1 MQTVT
6 KIPLEIKKDSAQ
18 KTALPSSASAES
30 AENKTDANLLREESE
45 GGNVLLESATEKNE
59 DDNDSQLITP
69 ITKKTESNLKDTPVK
84 TSKNTPASTGK
95 KRGRPR
101 RTPKIEVT
109 SLSVNDLSNDVNAPT
124 DSKESASV
132 KNIIDKTDATSTPLL
147 TTRARKVQPTPQ
159 TSIKSVSRKKNISE
173 TSSNILL
180 PKATPTYSGKK
191 RGRPPKVKNK
201 VPGTNVSNHDNKA
214 DISTSH
220 SVTDSDPHNSP
231 QGTVSRV
238 TDSDPLNGPE
248 GAVSCETGV
257 SDNNNYIP
265 TEQGIT
271 TSAPTSTTKKTTRKS
286 QQSILTSPPVSV
298 QAGPVNSNKSES
310 RATPTTSGKRRG
322 RPPKNKFSKRI
333 VMDDAAQ
340 AVDSN
345 EVVDQL
351 GDDSYAVNNTQ
362 CNGSANIDQIDFC
375 EKSEIT
381 TESVS
386 TLTPSQSCIQVNGG
400 LVDEKTPSARG
411 RKKSRAGR
419 RKRALVFDIISDEE
433 SDQDE
438 TVIPA
443 DGKVV
448 TKKGRATK
456 RKRDSVDSHP
466 TKRRAIQRSSR
477 KTGAA
482 STGDDAE
489 EGFQSPSNVITDA
502 INSSEVENKDTGHS
516 LETSQSEMDTPI
528 KSRKTKAKVK
538 VS

>member
-6 KIPLEIKKDSAQ
+6 KIPLEIKKNSAQ

-45 GGNVLLESATEKNE
+45 GGNVLSESATEKNE
-59 DDNDSQLITP
+59 DDIDSQLITP
-69 ITKKTESNLKDTPVK
+69 ISKKTMSKLKDTPVK

-132 KNIIDKTDATSTPLL
+132 KNKIDKTDATSTPLL

-180 PKATPTYSGKK
+180 PKSTPTYSGKK

-201 VPGTNVSNHDNKA
+201 VPSTNVSNHDNEA

-220 SVTDSDPHNSP
+220 SVTDSDLLNSP

-257 SDNNNYIP
+257 SDNNNYMP

-286 QQSILTSPPVSV
+286 QQSILPPVSG
-298 QAGPVNSNKSES
+298 QAGLVDSNKSES

-322 RPPKNKFSKRI
+322 RPPKKKFPKRI
-333 VMDDAAQ
+333 VMDDAVQ

-362 CNGSANIDQIDFC
+362 CNGSANIDQIDSC

-400 LVDEKTPSARG
+400 LVDEKTPSAKG

-433 SDQDE
+433 SDRDE

-443 DGKVV
+443 DDKVV
-448 TKKGRATK
+448 KKKGRASK
-456 RKRDSVDSHP
+456 RKRDLVDSHP

-482 STGDDAE
+482 GTGDDAE

-502 INSSEVENKDTGHS
+502 INSSEVENKDTGHP